1 MRASKDRYK
10 LSTNGPSRLAKALAP
25 QGEDVA
31 DTPFSC
37 YGENSRQ
44 FNSEKP
50 QGAGWKPALQESTL
64 AGLEAGVGFVD
75 DVNPALAADHLVVAV
90 TLDQRLERIA
100 DFHVF
105 HPK

>member
-1 MRASKDRYK
+1 MALRGRTAKESFPTATAWRHH
-10 LSTNGPSRLAKALAP
+10 TPSF
-25 QGEDVA
+25 VA
-31 DTPFSC
+31 IKRRC
-37 YGENSRQ
+37 
-44 FNSEKP
+44 
-50 QGAGWKPALQESTL
+50 LTL

-90 TLDQRLERIA
+90 TLDQRFERIA